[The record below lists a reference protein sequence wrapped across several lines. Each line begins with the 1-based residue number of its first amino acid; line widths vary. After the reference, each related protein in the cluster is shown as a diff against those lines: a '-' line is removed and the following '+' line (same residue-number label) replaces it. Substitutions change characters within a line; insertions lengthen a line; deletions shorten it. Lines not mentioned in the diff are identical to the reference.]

1 MKGIVWYKDYDKG
14 LQQFLKIKKNY
25 DYLGGIKKDV
35 ETKLSHYFIAN
46 NDDVWRLI
54 KANECAR
61 GYRANISY
69 VDENIEN
76 VIMKN
81 IIDACTTAL
90 PYRGFN
96 YY

>member
-1 MKGIVWYKDYDKG
+1 MKGIVWYKDYSKG
-14 LQQFLKIKKNY
+14 LQQFLRIKRNY
-25 DYLGGIKKDV
+25 DFLGGIEKDV

-46 NDDVWRLI
+46 NGDVWHLV
-54 KANECAR
+54 KANEYSR
-61 GYRANISY
+61 GRRANISY
-69 VDENIEN
+69 VDENIED
-76 VIMKN
+76 VIIEN